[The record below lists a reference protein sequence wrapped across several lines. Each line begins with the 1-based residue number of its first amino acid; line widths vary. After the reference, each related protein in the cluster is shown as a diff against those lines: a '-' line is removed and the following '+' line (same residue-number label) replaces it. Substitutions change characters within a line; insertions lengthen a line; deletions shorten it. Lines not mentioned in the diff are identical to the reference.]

1 MTPEQHKHL
10 FELFTWHAAD
20 ALSAQEHAELQE
32 VLRSNAEARRLWFV
46 HQDVGM
52 GLHAHLVHEPV
63 QLVQQ
68 PGRNIWASWRPLTAA
83 AAGLALG
90 LFSASL
96 VFGYVVPSLKTR
108 IELFSD
114 GFESGGRPSAGGQPL
129 EAGRWSG
136 DYTEVS
142 TAAGTVRP
150 AEGNHMLRFLRADYE
165 GHDLPDSFSSDSFYL
180 LDVRPYKKEFV
191 DGTAVVRLSAL
202 FNGEVAADEGP
213 FACVLMLFALDE
225 FFVTERKSGA
235 FTGSIRE
242 RMLTNSSST
251 RVRLDADA
259 STWQQAGNELRLPP
273 GTDFLMLQV
282 GMSNDSKRKE
292 VRKDAFAAHYV
303 DGVRLVLAHMPEVSL
318 P

>member
-1 MTPEQHKHL
+1 MNLEQKKHL
-10 FELFTWHAAD
+10 FELFTAHTAD

-32 VLRSNAEARRLWFV
+32 MLRTNAEARQLWFV
-46 HQDVGM
+46 HQDVEMGM
-52 GLHAHLVHEPV
+52 QVHLAHEAVPAA
-63 QLVQQ
+63 
-68 PGRNIWASWRPLTAA
+68 RNIWASWRPLTAA

-108 IELFSD
+108 IGLFSD
-114 GFESGGRPSAGGQPL
+114 SFESGAKPLAKGQPL
-129 EAGRWSG
+129 EVGQWSG
-136 DYTEVS
+136 DYTEVC
-142 TAAGTVRP
+142 TAAGQVRP
-150 AEGNHMLRFLRADYE
+150 AEGAHMLRFLRADYE
-165 GHDLPDSFSSDSFYL
+165 GHDLPESFSSDSFYL
-180 LDVRPYKKEFV
+180 LDVRPYKQGFA

-202 FNGEVAADEGP
+202 FNGETTAADGP
-213 FACVLMLFALDE
+213 FSCVLMLFALDE
-225 FFVTERKSGA
+225 SFVAERKAGA

-242 RMLTNSSST
+242 RMLSNSSST
-251 RVRLDADA
+251 RVRLDADP

-282 GMSNDSKRKE
+282 GMSNDSKRKD

-303 DGVRLVLAHMPEVSL
+303 DGVRLVLAHLPEVSL

>member
-1 MTPEQHKHL
+1 MTPEQQKHL
-10 FELFTWHAAD
+10 FELFTAHGAD

-32 VLRSNAEARRLWFV
+32 LLRGNAGARRLWFV

-52 GLHAHLVHEPV
+52 GLQAHLAHEPV
-63 QLVQQ
+63 QIVQQ
-68 PGRNIWASWRPLTAA
+68 PGRNIWTAWRPLTAA
-83 AAGLALG
+83 AAGLILG

-108 IELFSD
+108 IEIFSD
-114 GFESGGRPSAGGQPL
+114 SFESGAKPQAGGQPN

-150 AEGNHMLRFLRADYE
+150 GEGKHMLRFLRGDNE
-165 GHDLPDSFSSDSFYL
+165 GHHLPDSFSSDSFYL

-191 DGTAVVRLSAL
+191 DGTAVVRLSAM
-202 FNGEVAADEGP
+202 FNGEATAGEGP

-225 FFVTERKSGA
+225 AFVTDRKTGA

-242 RMLTNSSST
+242 RMLSNSSST

-273 GTDFLMLQV
+273 GTDYLMLQV
-282 GMSNDSKRKE
+282 GMSNDSKRKD